1 MKYASIRGLMK
12 NKKLQLTIRKK
23 MANNRLAIFVVTGL
37 TVLSLVAV
45 PIANALTSA
54 EQAERQRLQ
63 QAIEN
68 QKEEKADLSVEASS
82 IEEAVSELEAQIS
95 VLQNQIAKSQARITE
110 LEGQIAK
117 AQAELEKQKLVLGKN
132 IKAVYL
138 EGQITT
144 LEMLASSKDL
154 SEFVDKQQYR
164 NSVQEKIKVTLE
176 KITDLKF
183 QLRGQKDE
191 VEKYLQD
198 QEKARDKVAS
208 QKAEQ
213 NRLLSLN
220 ESEQAALNKKIKSNS
235 ARVAALNAKQVEE
248 NRQAYGGS
256 LPAGVA
262 GGGGYK
268 YGDAR
273 CLWPG
278 YADPPCR
285 EYDWGYSGAS
295 SPRNLYDEWG
305 YGYRNCT
312 SWAAFRV
319 VQVKGYTPAGLSGLG
334 HAKSWPYNTSATV
347 NSDPRGGATVA
358 VSGGTYGH
366 VRFVERV
373 FGDGSIEVSDYN
385 FGGDG
390 IYRRYT
396 LTAGQASAL
405 TYIHF

>member
-1 MKYASIRGLMK
+1 MK
-12 NKKLQLTIRKK
+12 NKNTTILKYVSKAKLPLLGFISI
-23 MANNRLAIFVVTGL
+23 AIIG
-37 TVLSLVAV
+37 LVAAPLV
-45 PIANALTSA
+45 NALTA
-54 EQAERQRLQ
+54 QETAEREKLQRDIQ
-63 QAIEN
+63 N
-68 QKEEKADLSVEASS
+68 QSEAKDELTVEASS
-82 IEEAVSELEAQIS
+82 ISEAVSELEAQIA
-95 VLQNQIAKSQARITE
+95 VLQNQINESQNRIDD
-110 LEGQIAK
+110 LEKQINK
-117 AQAELEKQKLVLGKN
+117 AQAELEKQKEVLGEN
-132 IKAVYL
+132 IRAVYL
-138 EGQITT
+138 EGQIST

-164 NSVQEKIKVTLE
+164 NSVQEKIKNTLE

-183 QLRGQKDE
+183 QLRAQKDE
-191 VEKYLQD
+191 VEKYLKD
-198 QEKARDKVAS
+198 QETARDKVAGQRS
-208 QKAEQ
+208 EQK
-213 NRLLSLN
+213 RLLSLN
-220 ESEQAALNKKIKSNS
+220 KSEQASLNAKIKSNS

-248 NRQAYGGS
+248 NRRAYGGN
-256 LPAGVA
+256 LPSGIP

-268 YGDAR
+268 YGNAT

-285 EYDWGYSGAS
+285 EYDWGYPSSS

-319 VQVKGYTPAGLSGLG
+319 VQVMGYTPPGLTQLG

-347 NSDPRGGATVA
+347 NSNPSGGRATVA

-366 VRFVERV
+366 VRFVEAV
-373 FGDGSIEVSDYN
+373 NSDGSVRVSDYN

-390 IYRRYT
+390 IYRNYT
-396 LTAGQASAL
+396 LSAAQASYL